1 MLAMWIENP
10 ILSYNE
16 ILDFGAPFN
25 GSRLCKNSSFGQN
38 GPVRYALIL
47 TSSLRLLIIGL
58 NLEIQTSWLE
68 FLHSLDPMQTI
79 FWRPPLCGRRCRR
92 PRRHL
97 PNHLQFE
104 PGGLPRSDA
113 GSCFSRLREDVERSD
128 RPGAR
133 TPKSIQPALKP
144 SLISS

>member
-47 TSSLRLLIIGL
+47 TSSLRLLVIGL
-58 NLEIQTSWLE
+58 NLEIQTFWLE
-68 FLHSLDPMQTI
+68 FLHSLDPLRSFTI
-79 FWRPPLCGRRCRR
+79 AASLAHFSKSG
-92 PRRHL
+92 H
-97 PNHLQFE
+97 
-104 PGGLPRSDA
+104 RSA
-113 GSCFSRLREDVERSD
+113 TFYAASR
-128 RPGAR
+128 
-133 TPKSIQPALKP
+133 
-144 SLISS
+144 